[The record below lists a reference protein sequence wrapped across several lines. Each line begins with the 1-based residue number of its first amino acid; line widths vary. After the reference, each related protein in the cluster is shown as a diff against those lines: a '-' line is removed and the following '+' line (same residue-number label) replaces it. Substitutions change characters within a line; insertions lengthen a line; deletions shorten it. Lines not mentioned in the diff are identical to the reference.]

1 MPSHLLVLSPIITG
15 PTESKADD
23 ELIIV
28 NLQVQQGLLAT
39 PSESSHLNYS
49 HLGEEHTP
57 TLPPSTRDSLGPYR
71 RRKSALE
78 IMQLRTSSFIG
89 RSRI

>member
-57 TLPPSTRDSLGPYR
+57 PSHPAHVTLWAPTGGGRALWKSCSLEPLL
-71 RRKSALE
+71 S
-78 IMQLRTSSFIG
+78 
-89 RSRI
+89 